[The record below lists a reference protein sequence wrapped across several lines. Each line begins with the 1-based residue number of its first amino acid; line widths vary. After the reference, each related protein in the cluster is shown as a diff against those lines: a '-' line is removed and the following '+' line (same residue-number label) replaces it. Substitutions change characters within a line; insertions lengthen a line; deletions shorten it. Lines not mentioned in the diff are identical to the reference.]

1 MSSTFKY
8 RLGSFRS
15 LGGLAADLTAEYR
28 APGPGEEPCL
38 RVHRGVWLT
47 LPHGTDWRD
56 AAWLSYGL
64 SAHSA
69 DLTSAHPDG
78 LVVEVNAL
86 TFPLAHFRSEVAAL
100 AMDGW
105 VRREF
110 TLPDRGFRAVP
121 DSGNGAWR
129 FEWGS
134 CAGPFSD
141 APDR

>member
-8 RLGSFRS
+8 RLGNFGS
-15 LGGLAADLTAEYR
+15 LGGLAADLTAEHR
-28 APGPGEEPCL
+28 APGAGEEPGL
-38 RVHRGVWLT
+38 RVHRDVWLT
-47 LPHGTDWRD
+47 LPCGTHWRD
-56 AAWLSYGL
+56 AAWLSFGL

-69 DLTSAHPDG
+69 DLASAHPGG
-78 LVVEVNAL
+78 LVVEVTAL
-86 TFPLAHFRSEVAAL
+86 AFPLAHFRSEAAAL

-110 TLPDRGFRAVP
+110 TLPDRGLRAVP

-134 CAGPFSD
+134 HAHPFSD
-141 APDR
+141 KP